1 MGKDVCSW
9 VTGLYL
15 ERGMDVILIFQQS
28 QTTAPQ
34 MFAGLPSTPESW
46 FKYLV

>member
-9 VTGLYL
+9 FTGLYL
-15 ERGMDVILIFQQS
+15 EHGIDAILIFLQS
-28 QTTAPQ
+28 QTTVPQ
-34 MFAGLPSTPESW
+34 MFAGLPSTAESW